1 MVTAIWSN
9 DPEFYNT
16 ILGGDDLLGHIFVKV
31 NYTDIGQ
38 IVNRFGLSE
47 VSDGIFT
54 RSDRYKY
61 ICITEQETQAA
72 LKKMQQIIKTI

>member
-1 MVTAIWSN
+1 MVTAIWSD
-9 DPEFYNT
+9 DPEFYNA

-31 NYTDIGQ
+31 NYTDISQ

-47 VSDGIFT
+47 TSDGIFT
-54 RSDRYKY
+54 KSDGHKY

-72 LKKMQQIIKTI
+72 LKKMQQTIKTT